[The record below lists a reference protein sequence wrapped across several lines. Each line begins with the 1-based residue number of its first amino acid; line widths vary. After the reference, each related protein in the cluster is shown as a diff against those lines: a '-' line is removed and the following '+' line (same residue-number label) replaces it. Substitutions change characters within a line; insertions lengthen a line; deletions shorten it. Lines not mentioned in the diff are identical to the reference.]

1 MTFDDQLKRAFD
13 TMSERLHAEVD
24 RQVGT
29 VLEEL
34 AAAAQS
40 EREAAVSDAR
50 DDAAREAA
58 ARFEAVVAA
67 AREEAHGQGLAAGK
81 DEGYR
86 QGLEEGRHGGLEEG
100 SRQGLEDG
108 RRRGLEEGRQ
118 QGVEEGRQRG
128 FEAGQEQ
135 GLLEGRQQAEQAHRE
150 ALDAAVAAA
159 RAEQSVDVERVVD
172 SGGTERLAES
182 VRAIAGARSLTDIL
196 DTLVRCA
203 AQESGHAGLWIVR
216 GGVLRR
222 WRSTGD
228 DATETHLPL
237 DDPGAIA
244 EAVRTGTVVSADG
257 TLAAPMSMAGQV
269 VAVLYTNSSASGA
282 IEILARY
289 AARSLEGLTAFKAAR
304 ALSERPGEP
313 PTDAQAASAAILEE
327 EVSARRYARLL
338 VSEIKLYHEAAV
350 ADGRRDR
357 NLATRLG
364 GEIARARALY
374 EERVPPQVRQRGDY
388 FHDELVRLLADGD
401 ATLLQLT

>member
-40 EREAAVSDAR
+40 EREAAVSEAR

-67 AREEAHGQGLAAGK
+67 AREEAHGHGLASGK
-81 DEGYR
+81 DDGYR
-86 QGLEEGRHGGLEEG
+86 QGLEEGRQLGLE
-100 SRQGLEDG
+100 R
-108 RRRGLEEGRQ
+108 GRQ
-118 QGVEEGRQRG
+118 QGLEEGRQRG

-135 GLLEGRQQAEQAHRE
+135 GVLEGRQQAEQAHRE
-150 ALDAAVAAA
+150 ALAAVAAP
-159 RAEQSVDVERVVD
+159 RAEPVTDAERVVD
-172 SGGTERLAES
+172 VGATERLAES
-182 VRAIAGARSLTDIL
+182 VRAIAGAKSLTDIL

-203 AQESGHAGLWIVR
+203 GQESGHSGLWIVR

-237 DDPGAIA
+237 DDPGPIA
-244 EAVRTGTVVSADG
+244 EAVRTSAVVSADG
-257 TLAAPMSMAGQV
+257 TLAAPMSMAGRV
-269 VAVLYTNSSASGA
+269 VAVLYTNSGAFGA

-289 AARSLEGLTAFKAAR
+289 AARSLEALTAFKAAR

-313 PTDAQAASAAILEE
+313 PAAAQAASEAIVEE
-327 EVSARRYARLL
+327 EVSARRYAKLL

-350 ADGRRDR
+350 VDGRRDR

-374 EERVPPQVRQRGDY
+374 EERVPPQVRHRADY
-388 FHDELVRLLADGD
+388 FHDELVRTLANGD